1 MNAEKGIKHQQRRLF
16 IGQLLSFA
24 GLFVVLGLIVFF
36 LYERSIYQDI
46 DHTLEQQQAMILNPN
61 EETTKLGPQQPGT
74 RVTHPAPFRTN
85 MVVFNQKGR
94 IINQAMLGERFYAY
108 FKNLKLDRSAQNKLQ
123 TLTTSTGTFRTLL
136 IKAPKY
142 SADPLYA
149 GHYVLILQNTDAQ
162 EAAIRSFR
170 QVLIVTIILFWA
182 LALGLSYW
190 LSTRAMR
197 PIVRSW
203 QRQQDFV
210 ADAAH
215 ELRAPLA
222 VIQSKQEALLTKPQ
236 ATIIDES
243 EAIATS
249 LGETKR
255 LRQLTDDLLTIA
267 KADSNTIEIELVD
280 QPFEKAFEPQLSSY
294 QDIAVSQQ
302 KSFTTTLPKAGH
314 ALFDTAKMKQL
325 LVILL
330 DNAFKYTQA
339 GDSIWVEVTQTPRD
353 WQLQVGNSGPSIADA
368 DKARVFERFYR
379 EDASRSRQTGGS
391 GLGLAIA
398 RWIVTMHH
406 GHIEVKDV
414 HPHGALFIATFP
426 NKPRMR

>member
-1 MNAEKGIKHQQRRLF
+1 MNADKGIKRQQRRLF
-16 IGQLLSFA
+16 VGQLLSFA
-24 GLFVVLGLIVFF
+24 GLFLVLGLIVFF
-36 LYERSIYQDI
+36 LYERSVYQDI
-46 DHTLEQQQAMILNPN
+46 DHTLEQQKTMIIKPATGMTTPN
-61 EETTKLGPQQPGT
+61 APRQPGGS
-74 RVTHPAPFRTN
+74 RPISFRMN
-85 MVVFNQKGR
+85 MVVFNKKGK

-108 FKNLKLDRSAQNKLQ
+108 FKKLKLDRQALNKLQ
-123 TLTTSTGTFRTLL
+123 TLATSTGTFRTLL
-136 IKAPKY
+136 VKVPQTA
-142 SADPLYA
+142 ADPQYA

-222 VIQSKQEALLTKPQ
+222 VIQSKQESLLTKPQ

-267 KADSNTIEIELVD
+267 KADSNTIEIELTDLRFD
-280 QPFEKAFEPQLSSY
+280 QALAPQLASY
-294 QDIAVSQQ
+294 HDIAKSQD
-302 KSFTTTLPKAGH
+302 KSFTTKLPPDGH
-314 ALFDTAKMKQL
+314 AWFDAARIKQL

-353 WQLQVGNSGPSIADA
+353 WQLIVGNSGPNIADA
-368 DKARVFERFYR
+368 DKSRIFERFYR

-398 RWIVTMHH
+398 RWIVTIHH

-414 HPHGALFIATFP
+414 HPHGALFVVTLP
-426 NKPRMR
+426 NKPRGA

>member
-1 MNAEKGIKHQQRRLF
+1 M
-16 IGQLLSFA
+16 
-24 GLFVVLGLIVFF
+24 
-36 LYERSIYQDI
+36 
-46 DHTLEQQQAMILNPN
+46 
-61 EETTKLGPQQPGT
+61 
-74 RVTHPAPFRTN
+74 
-85 MVVFNQKGR
+85 
-94 IINQAMLGERFYAY
+94 
-108 FKNLKLDRSAQNKLQ
+108 
-123 TLTTSTGTFRTLL
+123 
-136 IKAPKY
+136 
-142 SADPLYA
+142 
-149 GHYVLILQNTDAQ
+149 LILQNTDAQ

-314 ALFDTAKMKQL
+314 ALFDTARMKQL

>member
-1 MNAEKGIKHQQRRLF
+1 MNADKGIKRQQRRLF

-24 GLFVVLGLIVFF
+24 GLFLVLGVIVFF

-46 DHTLEQQQAMILNPN
+46 DHSLEQQKIML
-61 EETTKLGPQQPGT
+61 TKPAQTMSGAGGPGRP
-74 RVTHPAPFRTN
+74 VTSRPVPFRMN
-85 MVVFNQKGR
+85 MVVFNKKGK

-108 FKNLKLDRSAQNKLQ
+108 FKTLKLDRQAVNKLQ
-123 TLTTSTGTFRTLL
+123 NLPTSNGTFRTLL
-136 IKAPKY
+136 VKVPVTA
-142 SADPLYA
+142 ADPQYA

-170 QVLIVTIILFWA
+170 QVLILTIILFWA

-190 LSTRAMR
+190 LSTRSMR

-267 KADSNTIEIELVD
+267 KADSNTIEIELTDLRFD
-280 QPFEKAFEPQLSSY
+280 QTLAPQLASY
-294 QDIAVSQQ
+294 HDIAISQD
-302 KSFTTTLPKAGH
+302 KSFTTTIPPKSH
-314 ALFDTAKMKQL
+314 AWFDAARIKQL

-339 GDSIWVEVTQTPRD
+339 GDSIWVKVTQTSKE
-353 WQLQVGNSGPSIADA
+353 WQLVVGNSGPSIADA
-368 DKARVFERFYR
+368 DKSRIFERFYR
-379 EDASRSRQTGGS
+379 EDASRSRKTGGS

-398 RWIVTMHH
+398 RWIVTIHH

-414 HPHGALFIATFP
+414 HPHGAAFVVTLP
-426 NKPRMR
+426 NKPRGI

>member
-1 MNAEKGIKHQQRRLF
+1 MQHL
-16 IGQLLSFA
+16 
-24 GLFVVLGLIVFF
+24 
-36 LYERSIYQDI
+36 
-46 DHTLEQQQAMILNPN
+46 P
-61 EETTKLGPQQPGT
+61 
-74 RVTHPAPFRTN
+74 
-85 MVVFNQKGR
+85 
-94 IINQAMLGERFYAY
+94 
-108 FKNLKLDRSAQNKLQ
+108 
-123 TLTTSTGTFRTLL
+123 TSNGTFRTLL
-136 IKAPKY
+136 VKVPVTA
-142 SADPLYA
+142 ADPQYA

-170 QVLIVTIILFWA
+170 QVLILTIILFWA

-190 LSTRAMR
+190 LSTRSMR

-267 KADSNTIEIELVD
+267 KADSNTIEIELTDLRFD
-280 QPFEKAFEPQLSSY
+280 QTLAPQLASY
-294 QDIAVSQQ
+294 HDIAISQD
-302 KSFTTTLPKAGH
+302 KSFTTTIPPKSH
-314 ALFDTAKMKQL
+314 AWFDTARIKQL

-339 GDSIWVEVTQTPRD
+339 GDSIWVKVTQTSKE
-353 WQLQVGNSGPSIADA
+353 WQLVVGNSGPSIADA
-368 DKARVFERFYR
+368 DKSRIFERFYR
-379 EDASRSRQTGGS
+379 EDASRSRKTGGS

-398 RWIVTMHH
+398 RWIVTIHH
-406 GHIEVKDV
+406 DHIEVKDV
-414 HPHGALFIATFP
+414 HPHGAAFVVTLP
-426 NKPRMR
+426 NKPRGI

>member
-1 MNAEKGIKHQQRRLF
+1 M
-16 IGQLLSFA
+16 
-24 GLFVVLGLIVFF
+24 
-36 LYERSIYQDI
+36 
-46 DHTLEQQQAMILNPN
+46 
-61 EETTKLGPQQPGT
+61 
-74 RVTHPAPFRTN
+74 
-85 MVVFNQKGR
+85 
-94 IINQAMLGERFYAY
+94 
-108 FKNLKLDRSAQNKLQ
+108 
-123 TLTTSTGTFRTLL
+123 TTSTGTFRTLL

-142 SADPLYA
+142 SADPQYA

-294 QDIAVSQQ
+294 QDIAVN
-302 KSFTTTLPKAGH
+302 
-314 ALFDTAKMKQL
+314 
-325 LVILL
+325 
-330 DNAFKYTQA
+330 NATQ
-339 GDSIWVEVTQTPRD
+339 G
-353 WQLQVGNSGPSIADA
+353 
-368 DKARVFERFYR
+368 
-379 EDASRSRQTGGS
+379 RSC
-391 GLGLAIA
+391 
-398 RWIVTMHH
+398 IV
-406 GHIEVKDV
+406 
-414 HPHGALFIATFP
+414 
-426 NKPRMR
+426 